1 MPGGEDRGLQH
12 APKPE
17 ALCDCG
23 EVEATDRAMSPAPCS
38 LPFRYEQNQLQ
49 RVEQERKDKLVLHQK
64 YLETRSKKTPKAK
77 QQQQHESNRTPKN
90 CDSEH
95 PAEPHPVNTGISPS
109 LLMTTKEKQI
119 LCVGLVCL
127 DIINVVDKFPV
138 EDTDTR
144 CLSQIWQR
152 GGNASNSCT
161 VLALLGAQC
170 GFMGSLTPGH
180 VSDRTKWPQ
189 DGKGNDKRRT
199 QLAPQIPQ
207 RSYAPKNFIPGSYR
221 SRLDNGHGMSHQ
233 HQLIDHKSQ
242 EKTDLSRQAG
252 HTYHKNDNNRS
263 DTWMRNVSDRRLT
276 DMEKSC
282 SHQRTE
288 LQLEGCQQNGI
299 RSHTGSHTYDQQ
311 YQRRIRTNDKTD
323 SNPDTKQ
330 KERTQH
336 IGKTGPGR
344 TEEGQ
349 EHHNTT
355 HRQRAPDSYTE

>member
-180 VSDRTKWPQ
+180 VSE
-189 DGKGNDKRRT
+189 
-199 QLAPQIPQ
+199 
-207 RSYAPKNFIPGSYR
+207 FITDDFR
-221 SRLDNGHGMSHQ
+221 SRGINISNIVWQRVGITPCACCIVNLSNGSRTVVLSDMDLCDVTSDDFRK
-233 HQLIDHKSQ
+233 I
-242 EKTDLSRQAG
+242 DLSLYKWIHWEG
-252 HTYHKNDNNRS
+252 
-263 DTWMRNVSDRRLT
+263 RNVSEQVAMIQQVEQYNATVSAEQRIT
-276 DMEKSC
+276 TSVEIEKT
-282 SHQRTE
+282 RE
-288 LQLEGCQQNGI
+288 EIYQLFGHGDVVFISKDVARHFGFNSASEAVKGLYNRVKLGQIYSGI
-299 RSHTGSHTYDQQ
+299 VDIWLSNCREKVWNS
-311 YQRRIRTNDKTD
+311 RI
-323 SNPDTKQ
+323 
-330 KERTQH
+330 
-336 IGKTGPGR
+336 
-344 TEEGQ
+344 
-349 EHHNTT
+349 
-355 HRQRAPDSYTE
+355 